1 MLIRY
6 IVQRVWQLIPVLI
19 LVSIAVFLLVRLIPG
34 DPVLVMMGV
43 DAEDRV
49 RISDAQ
55 YQVMQQQLGLD
66 RPIYVQYFNWVSR
79 IVQGDM
85 GSSLR
90 SRRPIFE
97 VIFERYPA
105 TIYLAVIALL
115 TGIVIAIPAG
125 VIAAI
130 RQNTGA
136 DYAAMGFALWG
147 IAMPNFWLALMLI
160 VVFSLHLGWLPSIGY
175 ANPLEAPLRFLQHAC
190 LPAIVMGTDLAA
202 PLTRYIRAEM
212 LEQLK
217 QDYVRTAWAKGLPG
231 RIVIVRHALKNSLI
245 AAVTVVGLQTARL
258 LGGST
263 IVETVFSWP
272 GIGRLLIEGIYSRDY
287 PIVQGSVL
295 LIAVTYVFINL
306 FVDIAYKWLDPRIK
320 LE

>member
-1 MLIRY
+1 MLARY
-6 IVQRVWQLIPVLI
+6 LIQRIWQVIPVLI
-19 LVSIAVFLLVRLIPG
+19 LVTIAVFLIVRVIPG

-43 DAEDRV
+43 DPEERS

-55 YQVMQQQLGLD
+55 YQALQQQLGLD
-66 RPIYVQYFNWVSR
+66 QPIYVQYFHWVGR
-79 IVQGDM
+79 IVKGDM
-85 GSSLR
+85 GQSLR

-105 TIYLAVIALL
+105 TIYLALAALLIGLLIAL
-115 TGIVIAIPAG
+115 PAG

-130 RQNTGA
+130 RQNTSA

-160 VVFSLHLGWLPSIGY
+160 VLFSLQLGWLPSIGY
-175 ANPLEAPLRFLQHAC
+175 ASPLEAPWRFLQHAC

-231 RIVIVRHALKNSLI
+231 RMVIVRHALKNSLI

-287 PIVQGSVL
+287 PVVQGSVL

-306 FVDIAYKWLDPRIK
+306 FVDLAYKWLDPRIK

>member
-1 MLIRY
+1 MLARY
-6 IVQRVWQLIPVLI
+6 IVQRIWQLIPVLI
-19 LVSIAVFLLVRLIPG
+19 LVSMAVFLIIRIIPG
-34 DPVLVMMGV
+34 DPVLVMMGI
-43 DAEDRV
+43 DADERG
-49 RISDAQ
+49 RISEEQ
-55 YQVMQQQLGLD
+55 YETLRRQLGFD
-66 RPIYVQYFNWVSR
+66 RPIVVQYLSWLQR
-79 IVQGDM
+79 IVQGDL
-85 GSSLR
+85 GLSLR

-105 TIYLAVIALL
+105 TIYLAVAALL
-115 TGIVIAIPAG
+115 TGILIAIPAG
-125 VIAAI
+125 AIAAM
-130 RQNTGA
+130 RQNTSA

-160 VVFSLHLGWLPSIGY
+160 VLFSLILGWLPAIGY
-175 ANPLEAPLRFLQHAC
+175 ASPFDDPVRFLQHAC
-190 LPAIVMGTDLAA
+190 LPAVVMGTDLAA

-212 LEQLK
+212 LEQLT
-217 QDYVRTAWAKGLPG
+217 QDYVRTAWAKGLPS
-231 RIVIVRHALKNSLI
+231 RMVIVRHALKNSLI

-272 GIGRLLIEGIYSRDY
+272 GVGRLLIEGIYSRDY

-295 LIAVTYVFINL
+295 VIAVTYVFINL
-306 FVDIAYKWLDPRIK
+306 LVDIAYKWLDPRIK

>member
-1 MLIRY
+1 MLFRY

-19 LVSIAVFLLVRLIPG
+19 LVSIAVFLIVRIIPG

-43 DAEDRV
+43 DAEDRT
-49 RISDAQ
+49 RISETQ
-55 YQVMQQQLGLD
+55 YQVMQHQLGLD

-79 IVQGDM
+79 IIQGDM
-85 GSSLR
+85 GMSLR

-105 TIYLAVIALL
+105 TIYLAVIAMLI
-115 TGIVIAIPAG
+115 GIVIAIPAG

-130 RQNTGA
+130 RQNTSA

-175 ANPLEAPLRFLQHAC
+175 ANPFEAPFRFLQHAC

-231 RIVIVRHALKNSLI
+231 RMVIVRHALKNSLI

-272 GIGRLLIEGIYSRDY
+272 GVGRLLIEGIYSRDY

>member
-1 MLIRY
+1 
-6 IVQRVWQLIPVLI
+6 
-19 LVSIAVFLLVRLIPG
+19 
-34 DPVLVMMGV
+34 MG
-43 DAEDRV
+43 
-49 RISDAQ
+49 
-55 YQVMQQQLGLD
+55 L
-66 RPIYVQYFNWVSR
+66 
-79 IVQGDM
+79 
-85 GSSLR
+85 SLR

-105 TIYLAVIALL
+105 TLYLALTALVTGVLIAL
-115 TGIVIAIPAG
+115 PMG
-125 VIAAI
+125 VIAAV
-130 RQNTGA
+130 RQNTSA

-160 VVFSLHLGWLPSIGY
+160 VLFSLKLGWLPSIGY
-175 ANPLEAPLRFLQHAC
+175 ASPLENPWLFLQHAF

-212 LEQLK
+212 LEQLT
-217 QDYVRTAWAKGLPG
+217 QDYVRTAWAKGLPS
-231 RIVIVRHALKNSLI
+231 RMVIVRHALKNSLI

-272 GIGRLLIEGIYSRDY
+272 GVGRLVIEGIYSRDY
-287 PIVQGSVL
+287 PIVQGAVL

-306 FVDIAYKWLDPRIK
+306 FVDMLYKWLDPRIK

>member
-43 DAEDRV
+43 DAEDRT

-231 RIVIVRHALKNSLI
+231 RMVIVRHALKNSLI
-245 AAVTVVGLQTARL
+245 AAVTDVGLQPARL

>member
-1 MLIRY
+1 ML
-6 IVQRVWQLIPVLI
+6 
-19 LVSIAVFLLVRLIPG
+19 
-34 DPVLVMMGV
+34 GV
-43 DAEDRV
+43 DPEERS

-55 YQVMQQQLGLD
+55 YQALQQQLGLD
-66 RPIYVQYFNWVSR
+66 RPIYVQYFNWASR
-79 IVQGDM
+79 IVQGDL
-85 GSSLR
+85 GQSLR
-90 SRRPIFE
+90 SRRPVSEI
-97 VIFERYPA
+97 IFERYPA
-105 TIYLAVIALL
+105 TLYLAAAALF
-115 TGIVIAIPAG
+115 TGLLISIPAG
-125 VIAAI
+125 AIAAM

-136 DYAAMGFALWG
+136 DYAAMAFALWG
-147 IAMPNFWLALMLI
+147 IAIPNFWLALMLI
-160 VVFSLHLGWLPSIGY
+160 LLFSLQLGWLPSIGY
-175 ANPLEAPLRFLQHAC
+175 ASPIEAPWRFVQHAC

-212 LEQLK
+212 LEQLR
-217 QDYVRTAWAKGLPG
+217 QDYVRTAWAKGMPA
-231 RIVIVRHALKNSLI
+231 RRVVVRHALKNSLI

-272 GIGRLLIEGIYSRDY
+272 GIGRLVIEGIYSRDY

>member
-1 MLIRY
+1 MLVRY
-6 IVQRVWQLIPVLI
+6 LVQRIWQLIPVLI
-19 LVSIAVFLLVRLIPG
+19 LVSMAVFLIVRVIPG

-43 DAEDRV
+43 DPEERS

-55 YQVMQQQLGLD
+55 YQALQQQLGLD

-85 GSSLR
+85 GLSLR

-105 TIYLAVIALL
+105 TIYLALAALL
-115 TGIVIAIPAG
+115 TGLTIAIPAG

-130 RQNTGA
+130 RQNTSA
-136 DYAAMGFALWG
+136 DYAAMGLALWG

-160 VVFSLHLGWLPSIGY
+160 LFFSLYLGWLPSIGY
-175 ANPLEAPLRFLQHAC
+175 ASPMDAPWRFLQHAC
-190 LPAIVMGTDLAA
+190 LPALVMGTDLAA

-212 LEQLK
+212 IEQLR

-231 RIVIVRHALKNSLI
+231 RLVIVRHALKNSLV

-306 FVDIAYKWLDPRIK
+306 FVDVAYKWLDPRVK

>member
-6 IVQRVWQLIPVLI
+6 IVQRIWQLIPVLI
-19 LVSIAVFLLVRLIPG
+19 LVSIAVFLIVRLIPG

-43 DAEDRV
+43 DPEERT
-49 RISDAQ
+49 RISDVQ
-55 YQVMQQQLGLD
+55 YQALQRQLGLD
-66 RPIYVQYFNWVSR
+66 RPIYVQYAHWVGR
-79 IVQGDM
+79 IVQGDL
-85 GSSLR
+85 GLSL
-90 SRRPIFE
+90 STRRPIFE

-105 TIYLAVIALL
+105 TIYLAAAALV
-115 TGIVIAIPAG
+115 TGILIAIPAG

-160 VVFSLHLGWLPSIGY
+160 VLFSLHLGWLPSIGY
-175 ANPLEAPLRFLQHAC
+175 ASPFAEPFRFLQHVC

-217 QDYVRTAWAKGLPG
+217 QDYVRTAWAKGLPS
-231 RIVIVRHALKNSLI
+231 RRVIIRHALKNSLI

-263 IVETVFSWP
+263 IIETVFSWP

-306 FVDIAYKWLDPRIK
+306 LVDIAYKWMDPRIE

>member
-1 MLIRY
+1 MIARY
-6 IVQRVWQLIPVLI
+6 IVQRVFQLIPVLI
-19 LVSIAVFLLVRLIPG
+19 LVSLAVFLIVRIIPG
-34 DPVLVMMGV
+34 DPVLVMLGV
-43 DAEDRV
+43 DPEERARFSEE
-49 RISDAQ
+49 Q
-55 YQVMQQQLGLD
+55 YQALQRQLGFD
-66 RPIYVQYFNWVSR
+66 RPIYVQYFNWVKK
-79 IVQGDM
+79 ITQGDF
-85 GSSLR
+85 GLSLR

-97 VIFERYPA
+97 VILERYPA

-115 TGIVIAIPAG
+115 LGLAIAIPSG
-125 VIAAI
+125 VIAAV
-130 RQNTGA
+130 RQNTTA

-160 VVFSLHLGWLPSIGY
+160 VLFSLTLGWLPSIGY
-175 ANPLEAPLRFLQHAC
+175 ASPFQNPFLFLQHAA

-217 QDYVRTAWAKGLPG
+217 HDYVRTAWAKGLPS
-231 RIVIVRHALKNSLI
+231 RMVIVKHALRNSLI
-245 AAVTVVGLQTARL
+245 ATVTVVGLQTARL

-272 GIGRLLIEGIYSRDY
+272 GVGRLLIEGVYSRDY
-287 PIVQGSVL
+287 PIIQGSVL
-295 LIAVTYVFINL
+295 IIAVTYVFINL
-306 FVDIAYKWLDPRIK
+306 AVDIAYKWIDPRIK

>member
-1 MLIRY
+1 MIARY
-6 IVQRVWQLIPVLI
+6 IVQRVFQLIPVLI
-19 LVSIAVFLLVRLIPG
+19 LVSVAVFLIVRIIPG
-34 DPVLVMMGV
+34 DPVLVMLGV
-43 DAEDRV
+43 DPEERA
-49 RISDAQ
+49 RISEEQ
-55 YQVMQQQLGLD
+55 YRTLQHQLGFD
-66 RPIYVQYFNWVSR
+66 RPIYIQYFNWVKK
-79 IVQGDM
+79 IAQGDF
-85 GSSLR
+85 GLSLR

-97 VIFERYPA
+97 VILERYPA
-105 TIYLAVIALL
+105 TVYLAIIALL
-115 TGIVIAIPAG
+115 LGLAIAIPSG

-130 RQNTGA
+130 RQNTTA

-160 VVFSLHLGWLPSIGY
+160 VLFSLTLGWLPSIGY
-175 ANPLEAPLRFLQHAC
+175 VSPFEDPFRFLQHAA

-202 PLTRYIRAEM
+202 PLTRYVRAEM

-217 QDYVRTAWAKGLPG
+217 HDYVRTAWAKGLPS
-231 RIVIVRHALKNSLI
+231 RTVIVKHALRNSLI
-245 AAVTVVGLQTARL
+245 ATVTVVGLQTARL

-272 GIGRLLIEGIYSRDY
+272 GVGRLLIEGIYSRDY

-295 LIAVTYVFINL
+295 IIAVTYVFINL
-306 FVDIAYKWLDPRIK
+306 FVDIAYKWVDPRIK

>member
-231 RIVIVRHALKNSLI
+231 RMVIVRHALKNSLI

>member
-1 MLIRY
+1 
-6 IVQRVWQLIPVLI
+6 
-19 LVSIAVFLLVRLIPG
+19 
-34 DPVLVMMGV
+34 MG
-43 DAEDRV
+43 
-49 RISDAQ
+49 
-55 YQVMQQQLGLD
+55 L
-66 RPIYVQYFNWVSR
+66 
-79 IVQGDM
+79 
-85 GSSLR
+85 SLR
-90 SRRPIFE
+90 SRRPIFD

-105 TIYLAVIALL
+105 TIYLAVIAL
-115 TGIVIAIPAG
+115 IVGVLIAIPSG

-130 RQNTGA
+130 KQNTSA

-160 VVFSLHLGWLPSIGY
+160 VLFSLYLGWLPSIGY
-175 ANPLEAPLRFLQHAC
+175 ASPLEAPGRFLQHAC

-217 QDYVRTAWAKGLPG
+217 QDYVRTAWAKGMPS

-272 GIGRLLIEGIYSRDY
+272 GIGRLVIEGVYSRDY
-287 PIVQGSVL
+287 PVVQGSVL

-306 FVDIAYKWLDPRIK
+306 IVDIGYKWLDPRIK